1 MSSLKSLES
10 EYPIIDSNFH
20 KFCASHAIFTVEDFL
35 LNDVYVLVA
44 FAECQSNSKELKQGI
59 TQVLS
64 IIDSLH
70 PPWMNGV
77 DLLTDAQRNK
87 QVLSTGCE
95 GLDLLL
101 GGGLHEG
108 QLTELVGPSSSGKT
122 QVCLQAATTIAY
134 KCRASVVFVDTCNSF
149 SSRRI
154 ADFVDRLL
162 NPSLKQAKHK
172 TLERIM
178 SNVSCHSVFDIFGLL
193 DLLHRL
199 EMKLKTQDIL

>member
-95 GLDLLL
+95 GYFNLNFLTLDLLL

-122 QVCLQAATTIAY
+122 QVGYLL
-134 KCRASVVFVDTCNSF
+134 VM
-149 SSRRI
+149 
-154 ADFVDRLL
+154 ADWL
-162 NPSLKQAKHK
+162 
-172 TLERIM
+172 
-178 SNVSCHSVFDIFGLL
+178 
-193 DLLHRL
+193 
-199 EMKLKTQDIL
+199 